1 MPMENI
7 QSAITVNLEKIT
19 VPDFLKCG
27 FIKSL
32 CLFEGIS
39 LTDTQ
44 AEELLNKDDSIM
56 ASFSDD
62 DALIVRNVTDSFAFL
77 DSTCIAGL
85 NVDLN
90 LFIKLNAVL
99 AREQALYTGCLRNGG
114 CSIPCIG
121 EVPVPDTQNIQ
132 EEIDRLNG
140 ITPNNYKR
148 RVSSCFV
155 SLARMQPFWDG
166 NKRTAFFLCNIRLI
180 KNHLDLLMLT
190 EDIYADFEKHL
201 TAFYTGKNNLIIDF
215 LAEKCFVKMPGA

>member
-1 MPMENI
+1 MENI
-7 QSAITVNLEKIT
+7 QSVTAVNPEKIT
-19 VPDFLKCG
+19 VPDSLKRG

-32 CLFEGIS
+32 CLFEGIC

-44 AEELLNKDDSIM
+44 AEGLLNKDDSIM
-56 ASFSDD
+56 ASFSDN

-77 DSTCIAGL
+77 DSTGIAGTT
-85 NVDLN
+85 VDLN
-90 LFIKLNAVL
+90 LFIKLNAIL
-99 AREQALYTGCLRNGG
+99 AREQALYTGCLRNGL

-121 EVPVPDTQNIQ
+121 VVPVPDSQNIQ

-140 ITPNNYKR
+140 ITPDNYR
-148 RVSSCFV
+148 TCVSSCFCN
-155 SLARMQPFWDG
+155 LARMQPFWDG
-166 NKRTAFFLCNIRLI
+166 NKRTAFFLCNIRLM

-190 EDIYADFEKHL
+190 EDIYGDFERHL